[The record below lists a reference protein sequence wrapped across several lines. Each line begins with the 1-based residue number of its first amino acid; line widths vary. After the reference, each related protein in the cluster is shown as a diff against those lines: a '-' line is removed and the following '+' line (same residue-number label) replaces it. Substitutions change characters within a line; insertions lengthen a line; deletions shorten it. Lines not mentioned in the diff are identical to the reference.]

1 MEKIRQETIYSR
13 IFLSF
18 SGDTMEKPHKAE
30 IFDLLITLENSPK
43 TIFGMLKVT
52 QGVHN
57 FITLLP

>member
-1 MEKIRQETIYSR
+1 
-13 IFLSF
+13 
-18 SGDTMEKPHKAE
+18 MEKPHKAE